1 LKAEALA
8 PALRALVMPD
18 SLHDGEDRA
27 RRGFDIEAEVS
38 PASIVSIANLFA
50 GAGYSLECITAV
62 DQEDFRELWYQF
74 NVLDGPPHRHLL
86 RMQLDESE
94 AVPSISHIFGS
105 ARWFEREAFDMM
117 GIQVNGHPNLKRL
130 LLPEDSDFFP
140 LRRDQCIDDELRE
153 TRAGRRKKRL
163 AAIEK
168 AKAKAEAEAQA
179 AAEAAAAAEA
189 DKGSEHPAEKA
200 PSPTDSTTVDSPA
213 PLEAATDDAAPA
225 IDSKADAPT
234 QNAAPVVKKETK
246 S

>member
-1 LKAEALA
+1 LKAEGLA
-8 PALRALVMPD
+8 PALRALVTSD
-18 SLHDGEDRA
+18 SLHDGEDHA
-27 RRGFDIEAEVS
+27 RRGFDVEAEVS
-38 PASIVSIANLFA
+38 ASAIVSIANLFA

-86 RMQLDESE
+86 RMQLDERE
-94 AVPSISHIFGS
+94 EVPSISHIFGS

-117 GIQVNGHPNLKRL
+117 GIQVTGHPNLKRL

-168 AKAKAEAEAQA
+168 AKAKAEAAANA
-179 AAEAAAAAEA
+179 AAEAAETKVKAEQPTEEAPIPIETTTA
-189 DKGSEHPAEKA
+189 DG
-200 PSPTDSTTVDSPA
+200 PA
-213 PLEAATDDAAPA
+213 PLEAPTDNAAPA
-225 IDSKADAPT
+225 IDRAAEAPT
-234 QNAAPVVKKETK
+234 QNAAPVVKKDTK

>member
-1 LKAEALA
+1 MKAEGLA
-8 PALRALVMPD
+8 PALRALVTPG

-27 RRGFDIEAEVS
+27 RRGFDLEGEVS
-38 PASIVSIANLFA
+38 PDAIVSIANLFA

-74 NVLDGPPHRHLL
+74 NILTGTPDRYLL
-86 RMQLDESE
+86 RMPLDESE
-94 AVPSISHIFGS
+94 QVPSISHVFGS

-117 GIQVNGHPNLKRL
+117 GIQVTGHPNLKRL

-153 TRAGRRKKRL
+153 TRAARRTKRL

-168 AKAKAEAEAQA
+168 AKAKAASAARA
-179 AAEAAAAAEA
+179 AAEAAAAEQQVEEATEEAVIPAEA
-189 DKGSEHPAEKA
+189 
-200 PSPTDSTTVDSPA
+200 TTADAPA
-213 PLEAATDDAAPA
+213 PIEPPTDDAVPA
-225 IDSKADAPT
+225 LNPAEDAPT
-234 QNAAPVVKKETK
+234 QNAAPAVKREGE